1 MASPSSLK
9 RSLDDAGLD
18 DLLQAST
25 DSGIAD
31 TSRPTSL
38 PPSHVSANCASSL
51 AHPSRSRET
60 SPPPSST
67 GSITRDDSAPPLKI
81 GAQATVNASKRRKV
95 TATEKEAKRL
105 EKQEKDGQRAKEKAK
120 KLEEKRVKDVEKE
133 EKKKAKE
140 AERHL
145 KDEEKRK
152 REVERK
158 AKEDEKAKKEKSQLR
173 LNSFFSRPADPA
185 AGSSRSPCNER
196 GDPLSSRR
204 SSIVSI
210 DGVESLQSSR
220 ASSTSPKDVQGSDY
234 ERNFPCFFLQSHTSL
249 APHNRFFGDEG
260 VASACHKID
269 KGLEINS
276 TSSTHS
282 AAENP
287 HFDFRELVHSSP
299 HKRSRRPRRYLS
311 VKDIVGRIHGT
322 VDNPIDLS
330 VSKTGTPTQRS
341 VDMLKAVSTKYL
353 RFAEDVRPPYIGTYT
368 KIPPGQSMTRLCR
381 NPFSRS
387 LPSTNYDYDSE
398 AEWEEPGE
406 GEDLDSEGEEEL
418 GEDDDA
424 DDMEGF
430 LDDDDAGDG
439 LGAASNKRRHI
450 MGDLEPVC
458 TGLCWEGAQTG
469 KIPVSEPRQATI
481 DMRPFKLE
489 VILEKIQLPIN
500 PFSTSYWQH
509 PNDLKTIAHSP
520 KRPLATS
527 MNPPRVPLHIIDR
540 TNPIIP
546 GPLLFPNLHSKPS
559 NPSSS
564 PAKPPSLP
572 KRIIPPDLMDDF
584 KKAIQGS
591 DLTKAGLVEILKKQ
605 FPKASKDAIKDTL
618 GLVAQ
623 RVGIKEADKVWVL
636 RDTGAGMST
645 DIRPTG

>member
-1 MASPSSLK
+1 MRRL
-9 RSLDDAGLD
+9 
-18 DLLQAST
+18 
-25 DSGIAD
+25 
-31 TSRPTSL
+31 
-38 PPSHVSANCASSL
+38 
-51 AHPSRSRET
+51 
-60 SPPPSST
+60 
-67 GSITRDDSAPPLKI
+67 
-81 GAQATVNASKRRKV
+81 RRK
-95 TATEKEAKRL
+95 
-105 EKQEKDGQRAKEKAK
+105 
-120 KLEEKRVKDVEKE
+120 
-133 EKKKAKE
+133 
-140 AERHL
+140 RHADISPCYL
-145 KDEEKRK
+145 DKMILI
-152 REVERK
+152 VI
-158 AKEDEKAKKEKSQLR
+158 KSQLR

-489 VILEKIQLPIN
+489 VILGQWNLSQLEESRANVDRKNPTSHQPIL
-500 PFSTSYWQH
+500 
-509 PNDLKTIAHSP
+509 DII
-520 KRPLATS
+520 LATS
-527 MNPPRVPLHIIDR
+527 KRSQNHRPFAKTTARHLHESPTSSSTYHRPHQSHNTRSSALPKSPFQTIKS
-540 TNPIIP
+540 
-546 GPLLFPNLHSKPS
+546 LLLTSKTTLAPKTYHPTRPNGRFQKS
-559 NPSSS
+559 NPRQRSHQSRS
-564 PAKPPSLP
+564 RRDSQETVCSTPPVPFFFL
-572 KRIIPPDLMDDF
+572 
-584 KKAIQGS
+584 
-591 DLTKAGLVEILKKQ
+591 LKLEEEEEQKGWDCR
-605 FPKASKDAIKDTL
+605 S
-618 GLVAQ
+618 
-623 RVGIKEADKVWVL
+623 
-636 RDTGAGMST
+636 
-645 DIRPTG
+645 